1 MKNSV
6 AGSIVR
12 RHHHQINRS
21 HFKRS
26 GGGGDGDGGGNGA
39 GGRHGGTHAA
49 TDDAS
54 PSRGVRGGGGAHAGS
69 HPGDGNNGGSAG
81 GCDGGGGGG
90 GYSPSGLS
98 PLRGPSVH
106 DKDPC
111 ATLLSDCLS
120 NLFDAH
126 RMNDT
131 MRRKRR
137 RQKDSSAIAYNGE
150 ILPSLALASS
160 SSSSSSGGGGGGGSS
175 TRSGGA
181 TTVGSR
187 SAAAVRELIKPSAIT
202 TRVRDALE
210 ELALRQSLAAAKGGS
225 HSQAFGKR
233 PPAVTRE
240 HYDGDAF
247 MVYGKPTAP
256 WRCKH
261 CAAQNGAARH
271 HCANCGRAFRQERL
285 KSNTV
290 MPPESLTAWRCLLC
304 RNNNPA
310 ERPKCK
316 ACDFGTRVEAYV
328 ASKKVRAHEVFQ
340 NGQRVVDR
348 ADPRA
353 GGHARSMLASSGAQM
368 ARSAAAQ

>member
-26 GGGGDGDGGGNGA
+26 GGGGGGGDGA

-54 PSRGVRGGGGAHAGS
+54 PSRGVRLSAHAGS
-69 HPGDGNNGGSAG
+69 NPGDGNGGSPG
-81 GCDGGGGGG
+81 GCDGGGGG

-160 SSSSSSGGGGGGGSS
+160 SSSSSSSSSGGGGGGSS
-175 TRSGGA
+175 GGGGGGA

-187 SAAAVRELIKPSAIT
+187 TAAAVRELIKPSAIT

-233 PPAVTRE
+233 PAEVTRA

-247 MVYGKPTAP
+247 VVYGKPTAP

-290 MPPESLTAWRCLLC
+290 MPQEALTAWRCLLC

-310 ERPKCK
+310 ECPKCK
-316 ACDFGTRVEAYV
+316 ACGFGTRMEAYV

-348 ADPRA
+348 ADPR
-353 GGHARSMLASSGAQM
+353 GGHARSMLAGSGAQM